1 MDRAYSLLTIKS
13 IDAPTRR
20 IQGIA
25 STPDVDR
32 DGDVLDP
39 AGVTFRNPVPLL
51 LHHRQTEP
59 IGTAFLT
66 VTPDGIAFDATLPIV
81 DEAGPLRTRVDDVWQ
96 SVKAGVLSG
105 ASIGFRILA
114 DGVKQLAPGRRH
126 LTRTEIC
133 ELSLVTIPSN
143 ANATIRLVK
152 SLSSPLENR
161 SMTAADH
168 VANLETKRATIAGQ
182 MADVL
187 TVAADAD
194 RTLTADEAA
203 THDGLSLSLKAVDAD
218 LARWKAQEQLQIGQA
233 QAVPNAPRPMA
244 GFPVSVKSN
253 LPAGT
258 AFVRAA
264 CAKYVCK
271 GDSRQAIEYAQARWK
286 DTPEVALYLKAAATA
301 GTTTDPLWAGPLV
314 QHPVAN
320 EFIELLRPATFLE
333 KIKGLNKVP
342 FNTSMPAQTAGG
354 SYGWVGEGAVKPVT
368 SLGFGTVSLGMSKVA
383 GIVVITKELA
393 MLSNPDA
400 ERVVRND
407 MIKGIAQFIN
417 GQFIDPAVAAV
428 AGINP
433 ASVTNT
439 APNAPATT
447 DPLADVLGL
456 VHYFAANG
464 VSVDGLTFL
473 LSPANALAMS
483 FKTNVDG
490 SDTFAGFGVN
500 GGTFKG
506 MQFIAS
512 EVVGTNVIGLQPSA
526 ILYAQDGGV
535 EIDVSQEA
543 SVAMDA
549 AAPTALVSLWQTNR
563 IGIRAETFANW
574 NKINP
579 NAVRYL
585 TGAVYPVPG
594 ATGGAVLGATSKK

>member
-13 IDAPTRR
+13 VDAPTRR

-105 ASIGFRILA
+105 ASVGFRILA

-218 LARWKAQEQLQIGQA
+218 LARWKAQEQANIA
-233 QAVPNAPRPMA
+233 SAVAVVPRPMP
-244 GFPVSVKSN
+244 GFAVSVKSN

-320 EFIELLRPATFLE
+320 DFIELLRPALFLD
-333 KIKGLNKVP
+333 KIKGLKKVP
-342 FNTSMPAQTAGG
+342 FNTSMPAQTVGG
-354 SYGWVGEGAVKPVT
+354 QYGWVGEGAVKPVT

-407 MIKGIAQFIN
+407 MVKGIAQFIN

-428 AGINP
+428 AGVNP
-433 ASVTNT
+433 ASVTNG
-439 APNAPATT
+439 APTAPATA
-447 DPLADVLGL
+447 DPLADIMGL
-456 VHYFAANG
+456 IAYFVANDIAI
-464 VSVDGLTFL
+464 DGLTFL
-473 LSPANALAMS
+473 LNPQNAFALS
-483 FKTNVDG
+483 TKTNVDG
-490 SDTFAGFGVN
+490 SETFPGMTVN

-506 MQFIAS
+506 MQFIATDLA
-512 EVVGTNVIGLQPSA
+512 GTNLIGLQPGN

-543 SVAMDA
+543 SVAMDS

>member
-66 VTPDGIAFDATLPIV
+66 VTPNGIAFDATLPIV

-218 LARWKAQEQLQIGQA
+218 LARWKAQEQANIA
-233 QAVPNAPRPMA
+233 SAVAVVPRPMP
-244 GFPVSVKSN
+244 GFAVSVKSN

-320 EFIELLRPATFLE
+320 DFIELLRPALFLD
-333 KIKGLNKVP
+333 KIKGLKKVP
-342 FNTSMPAQTAGG
+342 FNTSMPAQTVGG
-354 SYGWVGEGAVKPVT
+354 QYGWVGEGAVKPVT

-407 MIKGIAQFIN
+407 MVKGIAQFIN

-428 AGINP
+428 AGVNP
-433 ASVTNT
+433 ASVTNG
-439 APNAPATT
+439 APTAPATA
-447 DPLADVLGL
+447 DPLADIMGL
-456 VHYFAANG
+456 IAYFVANDIAI
-464 VSVDGLTFL
+464 DGLTFL
-473 LSPANALAMS
+473 LNPQNAFALS
-483 FKTNVDG
+483 TKTNVDG
-490 SDTFAGFGVN
+490 SETFPGMTVN

-506 MQFIAS
+506 MQFIATDLA
-512 EVVGTNVIGLQPSA
+512 GTNLIGLQPGN

-543 SVAMDA
+543 SVAMDS

-574 NKINP
+574 NKIHP
-579 NAVRYL
+579 NSVRYL
-585 TGAVYPVPG
+585 TGAVYPVSAGG
-594 ATGGAVLGATSKK
+594 ATVQAAASKK

>member
-59 IGTAFLT
+59 IGTAVLT
-66 VTPDGIAFDATLPIV
+66 VTPDGIVFDATLPIV
-81 DEAGPLRTRVDDVWQ
+81 DELGPLRTRVDDVWQ

-152 SLSSPLENR
+152 SLSSPLEHR

-194 RTLTADEAA
+194 RTLTADEASA
-203 THDGLSLSLKAVDAD
+203 HDGLALSLKAVDAD
-218 LARWKAQEQLQIGQA
+218 LARWKAQEQANIA
-233 QAVPNAPRPMA
+233 SAVAVVPRPMG
-244 GFPVSVKSN
+244 GFPVSVKSA
-253 LPAGT
+253 LPPGM

-264 CAKYVCK
+264 CAKYICK

-286 DTPEVALYLKAAATA
+286 DTPEVALYLKAAVAA

-320 EFIELLRPATFLE
+320 DFIELLRPALFLD
-333 KIKGLNKVP
+333 KIEGLKKVP
-342 FNTSMPAQTAGG
+342 FNTSMPAQTVGG
-354 SYGWVGEGAVKPVT
+354 QYGWVGEGAPKPVT

-383 GIVVITKELA
+383 GIIVITKELA

-407 MIKGIAQFIN
+407 MVKGIAQFIN

-428 AGINP
+428 AGVNP
-433 ASVTNT
+433 ASITNG
-439 APNAPATT
+439 APTAPATT
-447 DPLADVLGL
+447 DPLADIMGL
-456 VHYFAANG
+456 IAYFVANDIAI
-464 VSVDGLTFL
+464 DGLTFL
-473 LSPANALAMS
+473 LNPQNAFALS
-483 FKTNVDG
+483 TKLNPDG
-490 SDTFAGFGVN
+490 SETFPGMTVS

-506 MQFIAS
+506 LKFIATDLA
-512 EVVGTNVIGLQPSA
+512 GTNLIGLQPA
-526 ILYAQDGGV
+526 NILYAQDGGV

-574 NKINP
+574 NKIHP
-579 NAVRYL
+579 NSVRYL
-585 TGAVYPVPG
+585 TAAVYPVSAGG
-594 ATGGAVLGATSKK
+594 ATVAGASKK